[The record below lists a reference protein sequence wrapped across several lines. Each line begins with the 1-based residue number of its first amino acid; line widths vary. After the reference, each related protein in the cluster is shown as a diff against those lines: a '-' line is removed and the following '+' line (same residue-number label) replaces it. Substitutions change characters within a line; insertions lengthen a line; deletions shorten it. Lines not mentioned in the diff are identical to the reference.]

1 MVRRWWGLRR
11 GRLIGKLVKRR
22 GEAAEQERSDEMAL
36 FTTQEAE
43 RISAAITQ
51 AERKT
56 SGEIVAVV
64 AESSDSY
71 LYVPF
76 LWAAL
81 LALLVPWPLIHFTWM
96 QVQYIYLIQLVVFAA
111 LVVLLWP
118 KWVRTALVPRGL
130 RQSHAKRRATE
141 QFLVQNLHTTSGRTG
156 VLIFVSV
163 AERHAEVLADQGID
177 AKVPPSTWQTIVDDL
192 TREIGNGRAAD
203 GFVGAIT
210 AAGEHLAQH
219 FPPGTVDPNELPDHL
234 IILES

>member
-1 MVRRWWGLRR
+1 MVRRRWGLRR
-11 GRLIGKLVKRR
+11 GRLVGKLVRRR
-22 GEAAEQERSDEMAL
+22 GEAEAERSDEMAL
-36 FTTQEAE
+36 FTTQEAQ
-43 RISAAITQ
+43 RISEAITQ

-81 LALLVPWPLIHFTWM
+81 IALLVPWPLIHYTWM
-96 QVQYIYLIQLVVFAA
+96 QVQYIYVIQLVVFAA
-111 LVVLLWP
+111 LVALLWP
-118 KWVRTALVPRGL
+118 KSVRTALVPRTL

-141 QFLVQNLHTTSGRTG
+141 QFLVQNLHTTAGRTG

-163 AERHAEVLADQGID
+163 AERHAEILADQGID
-177 AKVPPSTWQTIVDDL
+177 AKVPAGTWQTIVDGL
-192 TREIGNGRAAD
+192 TRDIGNGRAAD
-203 GFVGAIT
+203 GFVGAIQAT
-210 AAGEHLAQH
+210 GEHLAQH
-219 FPPGTVDPNELPDHL
+219 FPPGALDPNELPDHL

>member
-1 MVRRWWGLRR
+1 MVRRRWGLRR
-11 GRLIGKLVKRR
+11 RRLLGQLVKRR
-22 GEAAEQERSDEMAL
+22 GDTDMERADNMAL
-36 FTTQEAE
+36 FSADEAA

-51 AERKT
+51 AERAT

-76 LWAAL
+76 LWAAIA
-81 LALLVPWPLIHFTWM
+81 ALLVPWPLIHFTWM
-96 QVQYIYLIQLVVFAA
+96 QVQYIYIIQLLVFAV
-111 LVVLLWP
+111 LVAVLWP
-118 KWVRTALVPRGL
+118 KPVRTALVPRSL

-163 AERHAEVLADQGID
+163 AERHAEVLADRGID
-177 AKVPPSTWQTIVDDL
+177 EKVPPGTWQEIVDTL
-192 TREIGNGRAAD
+192 TREIGQGRAAE
-203 GFVGAIT
+203 GFIGAINAT
-210 AAGEHLAQH
+210 GAHLARH